1 MTTETLPV
9 TIKARLSSMAVHDT
23 DNSQKKAEW
32 FHLSITRKLS
42 IIYRY
47 LRFVLVE
54 KRRIMLHFMVFT
66 MIYKLQYLM
75 RLVGIFI
82 LVIFGYAQATMA
94 QDPIILGQSCALSGP
109 AKNLGLEMRAGLL
122 AAFSKINDAGGIH
135 GRDIILISRDDGYEP
150 DRAVK
155 NTRYFIE
162 QRDVFMII
170 GEVGTPTSK
179 AVVPIIEEHEIPF
192 FAPFTGAE
200 FLRVPFRK
208 YVINV
213 RASYFQEM
221 EKLASYLVDDQQMRR
236 IACFYQNDSYG
247 FAGLQGIKNAL
258 QKRGL
263 DLVSQGS
270 YERNTVAVLGGLR
283 DVHAGNPEAI
293 VMVGAYSAC
302 AEFIKLSKTKED
314 GDHLYCNI
322 SFVGTESLKR
332 ALGRYGDDVIVS
344 QVVPYPGDRS
354 IPLIEEYALAMNK
367 YQHDIP
373 ISFTSLEGYL
383 AGKLFAEIALAVES
397 ELSREKFIATM
408 QTIGKF
414 DLGGIVLQFGPN
426 DHQGMDEIYLTTLT
440 PEIEVLETR

>member
-1 MTTETLPV
+1 M
-9 TIKARLSSMAVHDT
+9 I
-23 DNSQKKAEW
+23 
-32 FHLSITRKLS
+32 
-42 IIYRY
+42 
-47 LRFVLVE
+47 
-54 KRRIMLHFMVFT
+54 RIQCVFLLFSFFYT
-66 MIYKLQYLM
+66 QT
-75 RLVGIFI
+75 G
-82 LVIFGYAQATMA
+82 MA
-94 QDPIILGQSCALSGP
+94 QEPIILGQSCALTGP

-122 AAFSKINDAGGIH
+122 AAFSKVNDAGGIR
-135 GRDIILISRDDGYEP
+135 GRDILLISRDDGYEP

-155 NTRYFIE
+155 NTRFFIE
-162 QRDVFMII
+162 EYNVFMII

-179 AVVPIIEEHEIPF
+179 AVVPIIEEHKIPF

-221 EKLASYLVDDQQMRR
+221 EKLASHLIDDQQMSR

-283 DVHAGNPEAI
+283 DVHAGDPEAI
-293 VMVGAYSAC
+293 IMVGAYAAC

-314 GDHLYCNI
+314 GDYLYGNI

-332 ALGRYGDDVIVS
+332 ALGRYGEDVIVS

-354 IPLIEEYALAMNK
+354 IPLIEEYALAMSK

-383 AGKLFAEIALAVES
+383 AGKLFAEIALAVEG
-397 ELSREKFIATM
+397 ELTRENFIATM

-426 DHQGMDEIYLTTLT
+426 DHQGMDEIYLTTLS
-440 PEIEVLETR
+440 PKIEVFETR